1 MSQCFEKQTRGKVL
15 YVDNNSIYKSIQNKL
30 YLSQDFGKSWKL
42 LLTTPAEN
50 WKDRLAYRFHIAAR
64 LLRKGIHHINFFEDG
79 AIGMIYDKKIGLFHN
94 NNWEKGKSI
103 IGSRPLSFEQINNNL
118 IFGEYRS
125 NPERSEINV
134 FTFDKDQIYSKL
146 KMSGI
151 RHIHG
156 IYLDPYT
163 DKVWITTGDEN
174 HEAFIYRTDKEFNKL
189 DIILSGSQQTRTIK
203 LLFDEHY
210 VYFGSDAPHEI
221 NHIYKLKKD
230 TKQVSKLV
238 QVGSSVF
245 HGTKVKNWMFFSTA
259 IEPSKVNKTKEVE
272 IWASPNGDDWKC
284 ILKFKKDVFSMRYF
298 QYGQVFFPIGA
309 SNNELWLSL
318 FATQNSN
325 KSFAIGLNQ
334 IQKLFDKI

>member
-64 LLRKGIHHINFFEDG
+64 LLRKGIHHINTFGDQS
-79 AIGMIYDKKIGLFHN
+79 IGVLYDKKIGLFQN
-94 NNWEKGKSI
+94 NNWEAGKSI
-103 IGSRPLSFEQINNNL
+103 VGSRPLSFEQIDNNL
-118 IFGEYRS
+118 VFGEYRS